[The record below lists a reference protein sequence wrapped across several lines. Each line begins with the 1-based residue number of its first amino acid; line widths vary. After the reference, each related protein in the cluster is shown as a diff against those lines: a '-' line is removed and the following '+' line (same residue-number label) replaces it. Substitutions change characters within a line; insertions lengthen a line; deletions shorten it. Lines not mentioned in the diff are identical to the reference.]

1 MARAMAPPMTQRRKS
16 IRRHLLIYAAITPYV
31 VIAVFPIYWM
41 AITAFKQDPD
51 LYRME
56 HFPFWFNLAP
66 TLRNFK
72 ILFYQTHYG
81 DWIWNTFTISAL
93 VALITLVTAVPAG
106 YALARL
112 KLPGAEN
119 SGIAIF
125 LTYLVPP
132 IILFLPLSRIVAE
145 LGLQDSWW
153 ALVVVYPTFT
163 IPFCTWLL
171 MGFFKTVPMEIEE
184 AARVDGCGQAGA
196 FLRVILPISLPGVL
210 TSVIFAFTL
219 SMQDFLYGLAF
230 VSPGDQ
236 KPVPV
241 GVPTELIRG
250 DVYYWGSLMGAAL
263 LVGLPVAILYNFF
276 LDRFIQGIT
285 GGIGK
290 CAPREFERR
299 LCRHNRFLGGGR
311 ASASRRLAP
320 PVGRGAKPPSE
331 DLFGVRADDGIGS
344 AGVADVED
352 EVLHGLVGPVEGVVP
367 PAAVVHVGLA
377 GRVILRA
384 RDADRP
390 RLVLGGEDTLD
401 DVDEGGHA
409 ELQPPRVATWLQ
421 LDRLAG
427 EQDRRVDGGA
437 EASERG
443 DEVSRL
449 DALRR
454 LRVRRR
460 LLGVRG
466 REEGEDERHHETE
479 REPDDHGST
488 P

>member
-1 MARAMAPPMTQRRKS
+1 MAPPMTERRKS
-16 IRRHLLIYAAITPYV
+16 IRRHLLIYAALTPYV

-72 ILFYQTHYG
+72 ILFYQTNYG
-81 DWIWNTFTISAL
+81 SWIWNTFTISGW

-112 KLPGAEN
+112 RLPGAEN
-119 SGIAIF
+119 TGIAIF

-132 IILFLPLSRIVAE
+132 IILFLPLSRVVAE

-153 ALVVVYPTFT
+153 ALVLVYPTFT
-163 IPFCTWLL
+163 IPFCTWLM

-250 DVYYWGSLMGAAL
+250 DIYYWGSIMAAAL

-290 CAPREFERR
+290 
-299 LCRHNRFLGGGR
+299 
-311 ASASRRLAP
+311 
-320 PVGRGAKPPSE
+320 
-331 DLFGVRADDGIGS
+331 
-344 AGVADVED
+344 
-352 EVLHGLVGPVEGVVP
+352 
-367 PAAVVHVGLA
+367 
-377 GRVILRA
+377 
-384 RDADRP
+384 
-390 RLVLGGEDTLD
+390 
-401 DVDEGGHA
+401 
-409 ELQPPRVATWLQ
+409 
-421 LDRLAG
+421 
-427 EQDRRVDGGA
+427 
-437 EASERG
+437 
-443 DEVSRL
+443 
-449 DALRR
+449 
-454 LRVRRR
+454 
-460 LLGVRG
+460 
-466 REEGEDERHHETE
+466 
-479 REPDDHGST
+479 
-488 P
+488 